1 MFEILKGGVA
11 PKIKTEFS
19 SSADLCSRVDIT
31 IGAGETKIIP
41 LGVKIDLE
49 QIKNICFGEYKSFMK
64 MQDSKNGFT
73 STQFQE
79 AYNSFLKS
87 NFFELKIR
95 SSGSTKKGLII
106 ANGTGE
112 IDLDYP
118 DEIGLI
124 VHNPITMNSA
134 MAYSSIAILQNK
146 ILESGGS
153 DEDIQKYTKEMMKEK
168 NIQKCLAVHIKA
180 GEPIAQIKLMP
191 HKNYLMPNE
200 YRSTD
205 KRVGGYGS
213 TGSER

>member
-1 MFEILKGGVA
+1 MFEILKGGTA

-64 MQDSKNGFT
+64 MQDPKNGFT

-87 NFFELKIR
+87 HFFELKLR
-95 SSGSTKKGLII
+95 SSLAVKAGLII
-106 ANGTGE
+106 ANGVGE
-112 IDLDYP
+112 IDIDYP

-124 VHNPITMNSA
+124 VHNPVRVFN
-134 MAYSSIAILQNK
+134 L
-146 ILESGGS
+146 LSGEECFDSG
-153 DEDIQKYTKEMMKEK
+153 KFVT
-168 NIQKCLAVHIKA
+168 IKA
-180 GEPIAQIKLMP
+180 GERVAQIKLMP

-205 KRVGGYGS
+205 KRVGGFGS
-213 TGSER
+213 TGSES

>member
-1 MFEILKGGVA
+1 MFTILKGGVA

-19 SSADLCSRVDIT
+19 SSADLCSRGDIT

-49 QIKNICFGEYKSFMK
+49 QIKNICFEEYKEFMK
-64 MQDSKNGFT
+64 IQDPKNGFT
-73 STQFQE
+73 TTQFQE
-79 AYNSFLKS
+79 AYNIFLKS

-118 DEIGLI
+118 DEVGLI
-124 VHNPITMNSA
+124 VHNPIKAQDLVKFVNEKEPLP
-134 MAYSSIAILQNK
+134 SI
-146 ILESGGS
+146 
-153 DEDIQKYTKEMMKEK
+153 T
-168 NIQKCLAVHIKA
+168 IKA

-191 HKNYLMPNE
+191 HKNYLMPNK

-205 KRVGGYGS
+205 KRVGGFGS
-213 TGSER
+213 TGSNC